1 MIKRHWEGVMNAA
14 TTDVT
19 NARAESINS
28 RIQWVKRMACGY
40 RNRENFRNAV
50 YFHLGGL
57 DLYPEALKSAHTKA
71 RSGEEIDD
79 GKSGLLP
86 QTG

>member
-1 MIKRHWEGVMNAA
+1 MIKRHWEGVINAA

-19 NARAESINS
+19 NARAEAINS

-50 YFHLGGL
+50 YFHLGGRAERL
-57 DLYPEALKSAHTKA
+57 TALSILAVLVAARGIPSAG
-71 RSGEEIDD
+71 R
-79 GKSGLLP
+79 
-86 QTG
+86 

>member
-1 MIKRHWEGVMNAA
+1 MIKRHCEGVMNAA
-14 TTDVT
+14 TADVT

-40 RNRENFRNAV
+40 RNRESFRNAV

-71 RSGEEIDD
+71 
-79 GKSGLLP
+79 
-86 QTG
+86 

>member
-28 RIQWVKRMACGY
+28 RIQWVKRMACGS

-71 RSGEEIDD
+71 
-79 GKSGLLP
+79 
-86 QTG
+86 

>member
-28 RIQWVKRMACGY
+28 RIQCVKRMASGY

-57 DLYPEALKSAHTKA
+57 DRYPEALKSAHTKA
-71 RSGEEIDD
+71 
-79 GKSGLLP
+79 
-86 QTG
+86 